1 MKFFHLADLHIGK
14 RLNEFSLLED
24 QQAILAEILAYA
36 DEERPDAVLI
46 AGDVYDRPVPPA
58 EAVSV
63 FDAFVTGLADKGV
76 KVFVISGNHDSAD
89 RMAFGAHLM
98 SSRGVW
104 FSPVYDGIIEP
115 VVLSDEFG
123 PLSIWM
129 IPFLKPATVRAV
141 LPETDCSSYDSAFR
155 AVVETLPLDRN
166 TRNVAVAHQFLTGS
180 VRCDSEE
187 VSVGGLDQIGASAFE
202 GFDYA
207 ALGHLHTAQSAGA
220 EYVRY
225 CGTPLKYSFSE
236 AKDDKTLSVVELRGK
251 GNVSVRKLPLHP
263 LRDLREISGTYEE
276 LTDRRKYEGT
286 PTGDYLHITLT
297 DEEEIP
303 EAMARLQTVYPNAMK
318 LDYKN
323 LRTGAVRE
331 IGQAENPE
339 NKTPLELFGELFEKQ
354 NNRGLTE
361 AEQAFLTPIIE
372 KIWRPEE

>member
-24 QQAILAEILAYA
+24 QQAILAGILAYA
-36 DEERPDAVLI
+36 DAERPDAVLI
-46 AGDVYDRPVPPA
+46 AGDVYDKPVPPA

-63 FDAFVTGLADKGV
+63 FDAFVTGLADRGA
-76 KVFVISGNHDSAD
+76 KVFVIGGNHDSAE
-89 RMAFGAHLM
+89 RMAFGSRLM
-98 SSRGVW
+98 SGRGVW
-104 FSPVYDGIIEP
+104 FSPVYDGTIGP

-123 PLSIWM
+123 PAHIWL
-129 IPFLKPATVRAV
+129 IPFLKPAAVRAS
-141 LPETDCSSYDSAFR
+141 LPEADCSSYDSAYR
-155 AVVETLPLDRN
+155 AVMRTLPLDLRV
-166 TRNVAVAHQFLTGS
+166 RNVAVAHQFLAGS
-180 VRCDSEE
+180 VRCESEE
-187 VSVGGLDQIGASAFE
+187 ISVGGLDQIGASVFE

-207 ALGHLHTAQSAGA
+207 ALGHLHTAQTAGA
-220 EYVRY
+220 AHIRY

-236 AKDDKTLSVVELRGK
+236 AKDDKTLSVVELREK
-251 GNVSVRKLPLHP
+251 GNVSVRLLPLRP
-263 LRDLREISGTYEE
+263 LRDLREICGTYEE

-286 PTGDYLHITLT
+286 PTEDYLHITLT

-323 LRTGAVRE
+323 LRTGASSVV
-331 IGQAENPE
+331 GQAQDPE
-339 NKTPLELFGELFEKQ
+339 KKTPLELFGELFEKQ

-361 AEQAFLTPIIE
+361 AEKAFLTPMIE

>member
-236 AKDDKTLSVVELRGK
+236 AK
-251 GNVSVRKLPLHP
+251 
-263 LRDLREISGTYEE
+263 
-276 LTDRRKYEGT
+276 
-286 PTGDYLHITLT
+286 
-297 DEEEIP
+297 
-303 EAMARLQTVYPNAMK
+303 
-318 LDYKN
+318 
-323 LRTGAVRE
+323 
-331 IGQAENPE
+331 
-339 NKTPLELFGELFEKQ
+339 
-354 NNRGLTE
+354 
-361 AEQAFLTPIIE
+361 
-372 KIWRPEE
+372 

>member
-1 MKFFHLADLHIGK
+1 
-14 RLNEFSLLED
+14 
-24 QQAILAEILAYA
+24 
-36 DEERPDAVLI
+36 
-46 AGDVYDRPVPPA
+46 
-58 EAVSV
+58 
-63 FDAFVTGLADKGV
+63 
-76 KVFVISGNHDSAD
+76 
-89 RMAFGAHLM
+89 
-98 SSRGVW
+98 
-104 FSPVYDGIIEP
+104 
-115 VVLSDEFG
+115 
-123 PLSIWM
+123 
-129 IPFLKPATVRAV
+129 
-141 LPETDCSSYDSAFR
+141 
-155 AVVETLPLDRN
+155 
-166 TRNVAVAHQFLTGS
+166 
-180 VRCDSEE
+180 
-187 VSVGGLDQIGASAFE
+187 
-202 GFDYA
+202 
-207 ALGHLHTAQSAGA
+207 

>member
-24 QQAILAEILAYA
+24 QQAILAEILACA
-36 DEERPDAVLI
+36 DAERPDAVLI
-46 AGDVYDRPVPPA
+46 AGDVYDKPVPPA

-63 FDAFVTGLADKGV
+63 FDAFVTALADKGV

-98 SSRGVW
+98 SGRGVW
-104 FSPVYDGIIEP
+104 FSPVYDGVIEP

-129 IPFLKPATVRAV
+129 IPFLKPAVVRAA
-141 LPETDCSSYDSAFR
+141 LPEADCSSYDSAFR

-180 VRCDSEE
+180 ARCESEE

-236 AKDDKTLSVVELRGK
+236 AKDDKTLSVVELREK
-251 GNVSVRKLPLHP
+251 GYVSIRKLPLRP

-286 PTGDYLHITLT
+286 PTEDYLHITLT

-339 NKTPLELFGELFEKQ
+339 KKTPLELFGELFEKQ